1 MMRLFLVIFILQ
13 LSLTCLGASI
23 FEEAYQRD
31 VGYQDAVRGL
41 TAAADEVRKTTEDM
55 GASLI
60 ARLASQE
67 AYDEAAAQLRLTT
80 ADAQLRVLQ
89 ASAVLL
95 EARKLF
101 AAGDIKLQQVTIQ
114 KQAAELRFKVGS
126 ISQLE
131 LSRVAESF
139 SKASAEFDDNQRM
152 VIDAETSARA
162 LLGELPEELPSPP
175 ALIDLAGLNFNSHPQ
190 LIAAQ
195 HKVAAAKRAVDLAQG
210 PDTAVVDREARERE
224 LVSAEANLPDIERV
238 LQNTLDN
245 SKRGYL
251 LARNQFALSQQ
262 AVKLAEDD
270 LRVAEKRYQAG
281 AISRLALV
289 EAQYALAQSQLYY
302 QQALNEIWLSHYRL
316 MQAMGGTP

>member
-1 MMRLFLVIFILQ
+1 MRIILMIFILH
-13 LSLTCLGASI
+13 LGLTCLGASI
-23 FEEAYQRD
+23 FEVAYQRD

-41 TAAADEVRKTTEDM
+41 TAAADEMRKTTEDL

-60 ARLASQE
+60 ARLAAKE
-67 AYDEAAAQLRLTT
+67 TYDEAAAQLQLTT

-89 ASAVLL
+89 ASAALL
-95 EARKLF
+95 EARKML
-101 AAGDIKLQQVTIQ
+101 AAGDVKLQQATIQ
-114 KQAAELRFKVGS
+114 KQAAELRFKVGA

-131 LSRVAESF
+131 LSRATESL
-139 SKASAEFDDNQRM
+139 SKASAAFDDSKRM
-152 VIDAETSARA
+152 VIDAEASARA
-162 LLGELPEELPSPP
+162 LLGELPEELPAPP
-175 ALIDLAGLNFNSHPQ
+175 ALIELADLNFNSHPQ

-195 HKVAAAKRAVDLAQG
+195 HKAVAAKRAVDLAQG
-210 PDTAVVDREARERE
+210 PDTAVVEREARERE
-224 LVSAEANLPDIERV
+224 LASAEANLPDIERV
-238 LQNTLDN
+238 LQNTFDN

-262 AVKLAEDD
+262 AEKLAEDD

-289 EAQYALAQSQLYY
+289 EAQFALAQSQLYY
-302 QQALNEIWLSHYRL
+302 QQALNEIWLTHYRL